1 MTCAARFRTN
11 HLETAPWQSGAIL
24 SNHKGKANMANIDV
38 HKETSSKPS
47 AALARERLSP
57 FRALRELLRLDPF
70 SEMAPLWAREERAAF
85 EPDFDVK
92 ETEDAF
98 VFSADLPGMEAKDVD
113 VTLSDNRL
121 SISGTKEQKT
131 EEKGETFYRC
141 ERSYGAFS
149 RSFTLPMGVDKDRS
163 NAELKNGV
171 LTVTINKK
179 PEARPKQIDVKPS

>member
-1 MTCAARFRTN
+1 LKQHRGKAAPFF
-11 HLETAPWQSGAIL
+11 
-24 SNHKGKANMANIDV
+24 SNHKGKTKMANIDV

-70 SEMAPLWAREERAAF
+70 SEMAPLWAREERGTF
-85 EPDFDVK
+85 VPDFDVK
-92 ETEDAF
+92 ETEEAF
-98 VFSADLPGMEAKDVD
+98 AFSADLPGMEAKDVD

-121 SISGTKEQKT
+121 SISGTKEQET
-131 EEKGETFYRC
+131 EEKGDTFYRC

-149 RSFTLPMGVDKDRS
+149 RSFTLPAGVDKEKI

-171 LTVTINKK
+171 LSVTINKK